1 MGLTMVWETNPT
13 QVTSL
18 MLTLTELLRGV
29 ASWSANFPGWVASR
43 GSGWQM
49 GFLVER
55 VNDADGR
62 IFILLTLT
70 WRPGRPGDSE

>member
-1 MGLTMVWETNPT
+1 MGLSMVWETSPPQAN
-13 QVTSL
+13 SL

-29 ASWSANFPGWVASR
+29 ASWSARFPGWEASR

-49 GFLVER
+49 GFHVER

-62 IFILLTLT
+62 IFLVATLT